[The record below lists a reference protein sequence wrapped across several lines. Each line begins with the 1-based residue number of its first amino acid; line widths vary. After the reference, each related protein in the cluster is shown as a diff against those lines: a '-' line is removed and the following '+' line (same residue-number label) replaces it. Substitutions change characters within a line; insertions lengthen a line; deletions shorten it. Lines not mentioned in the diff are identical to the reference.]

1 MKRILFIEDEEEIRE
16 NVAELLEAEGY
27 EPITAKT
34 GEEGLAL
41 ALKDPPDLIL
51 CDIALPGMDGYAVIR
66 AVSEYPQTEAI
77 PFVFVSARAD
87 RADVRHGMSLGA
99 DDYVTK
105 PFTRADLLD
114 AVRSRLTRNR
124 ALIARSPRGSVPPAS
139 PASAN
144 TAGASTPSA
153 AASGVVVAAPVMTS
167 LYVELARIA
176 QGDISVLVLGE
187 TGVGKEVIARAV
199 HEASRRKSGPFV
211 AIHCAALPENL
222 LESELFGHE
231 KGAFTGALNAQKGL
245 LESAEG
251 GTVFLDELGEIPT
264 SVQVKLLRAIET
276 KRVLRVG
283 SRVEKPID
291 VRFVS
296 ATSANLELDIV
307 RGVFRADLYYR
318 LAGYVLAVPPLRA
331 RASEIVP
338 LARSFLSEVSQQ
350 LGRRVPRLDASA
362 ITALEAYGWP
372 GNVREL
378 RNVMER
384 AALLSGDDLLERS
397 HLPTRLVEHD
407 RASAPPSAPGARDS
421 SPRDL
426 RIAEGP
432 LRTEIEAVEREKII
446 EALARCAGNQTQ
458 AAQRLGIS
466 RRTLVARLSEYDIP
480 RPRKKG

>member
-1 MKRILFIEDEEEIRE
+1 MTSVLFIEDDEEIRE
-16 NVAELLEAEGY
+16 NVAELLLAEGF
-27 EPITAKT
+27 EPVTAKT

-41 ALKDPPDLIL
+41 ALRDPPDLIL

-105 PFTRADLLD
+105 PFSRAELLD
-114 AVRSRLTRNR
+114 AVRSRLHRTR
-124 ALIARSPRGSVPPAS
+124 ALTSRSKGSVPPPP
-139 PASAN
+139 PA
-144 TAGASTPSA
+144 AGAPTLA
-153 AASGVVVAAPVMTS
+153 APGVVVAAPAMEA
-167 LYVELARIA
+167 LYTELHRIA

-187 TGVGKEVIARAV
+187 TGVGKEVLARAV
-199 HEASRRKSGPFV
+199 HDASRRRGRPFV

-231 KGAFTGALNAQKGL
+231 KGAFTGATQAQKGL

-251 GTVFLDELGEIPT
+251 GTVFLDELGEIPL

-283 SRVEKPID
+283 SRAEKAID

-296 ATSANLELDIV
+296 ATSADLEADI
-307 RGVFRADLYYR
+307 GKSAFRADLYYR
-318 LAGYVLAVPPLRA
+318 LAGHTLSVPPLRA
-331 RASEIVP
+331 RVPEIVP
-338 LARSFLSEVSQQ
+338 IARTFLAEVSAQ
-350 LGRRVPRLDASA
+350 LGRSVPRLDGGATS
-362 ITALEAYGWP
+362 ALESYAWP

-378 RNVMER
+378 RNVIER
-384 AALLSGDDLLERS
+384 AALLSGGEVLERA
-397 HLPTRLVEHD
+397 HLPARVVEQD
-407 RASAPPSAPGARDS
+407 RTSMPNPTPPNRDS

-426 RIAEGP
+426 RIADGA
-432 LRTEIEAVEREKII
+432 LRAEIEAVEREKII
-446 EALARCAGNQTQ
+446 AALAHCAGNQTQ
-458 AAQRLGIS
+458 AAQHLGIS

-480 RPRKKG
+480 RPRKRL

>member
-1 MKRILFIEDEEEIRE
+1 MTRVLFIEDDEEIRE
-16 NVAELLEAEGY
+16 NVAELLLAEGF
-27 EPITAKT
+27 EPVTAKT
-34 GEEGLAL
+34 GEEGLAM
-41 ALKDPPDLIL
+41 ALRDPPSLIL

-105 PFTRADLLD
+105 PFSRAELLD
-114 AVRSRLTRNR
+114 AVRSRLHRTR
-124 ALIARSPRGSVPPAS
+124 ALASHGRGSVPPPPPGAKPAFAS
-139 PASAN
+139 P
-144 TAGASTPSA
+144 
-153 AASGVVVAAPVMTS
+153 GVVVAAPAMEA
-167 LYVELARIA
+167 LYTELHQIA
-176 QGDISVLVLGE
+176 PGDISVLIVGE
-187 TGVGKEVIARAV
+187 TSVGKEVLARAV
-199 HEASRRKSGPFV
+199 HDASRRRARPFV

-231 KGAFTGALNAQKGL
+231 KGAFTGATQAQKGL

-251 GTVFLDELGEIPT
+251 GTVFLDELGEIPL

-283 SRVEKPID
+283 SRAEKAID

-296 ATSANLELDIV
+296 ATSADLEADIG

-318 LAGYVLAVPPLRA
+318 LAGHTLAVPPLRA
-331 RASEIVP
+331 RVPEIVP
-338 LARSFLSEVSQQ
+338 IARMFLGEVSSQ
-350 LGRRVPRLDASA
+350 LGRAVPRLEAGAVS
-362 ITALEAYGWP
+362 ALESYAWP

-378 RNVMER
+378 RNVIER
-384 AALLSGDDLLERS
+384 AALLSGGEVLERS
-397 HLPTRLVEHD
+397 HLPVRVIEQD
-407 RASAPPSAPGARDS
+407 RASLPNPTPPNRDS

-426 RIAEGP
+426 RIADGA
-432 LRTEIEAVEREKII
+432 LRAEIEAVEREKII
-446 EALARCAGNQTQ
+446 AALARCAGNQTQ
-458 AAQRLGIS
+458 AAQHLGIS

-480 RPRKKG
+480 RPRKKL

>member
-1 MKRILFIEDEEEIRE
+1 MTTRVLFIEDDEEIRE
-16 NVAELLEAEGY
+16 NVAELLLAEGF
-27 EPITAKT
+27 EPVTAKT
-34 GEEGLAL
+34 GEEGLAM
-41 ALKDPPDLIL
+41 ALREPPDLIL

-105 PFTRADLLD
+105 PFSRADLLD
-114 AVRSRLTRNR
+114 AVRSRLHRTR
-124 ALIARSPRGSVPPAS
+124 ALTSRSKGSVPP
-139 PASAN
+139 PPP
-144 TAGASTPSA
+144 GASVPTFA
-153 AASGVVVAAPVMTS
+153 APGVVVAAPAMEA
-167 LYVELARIA
+167 LHAELQRIA
-176 QGDISVLVLGE
+176 QGDISVLILGE
-187 TGVGKEVIARAV
+187 TGVGKEVLARAV
-199 HEASRRKSGPFV
+199 HDASRRRGRPFV

-231 KGAFTGALNAQKGL
+231 KGAFTGATQAQKGL

-251 GTVFLDELGEIPT
+251 GTVFLDELGEIPL

-283 SRVEKPID
+283 SRAEKAID

-296 ATSANLELDIV
+296 ATSADLEADI
-307 RGVFRADLYYR
+307 GKSAFRADLYYR
-318 LAGYVLAVPPLRA
+318 LAGHTLSVPPLRA
-331 RASEIVP
+331 RVPEIVP
-338 LARSFLSEVSQQ
+338 IARTFLAEVSSQ
-350 LGRRVPRLDASA
+350 LGRPVPRLEAGA
-362 ITALEAYGWP
+362 ISALESYAWP

-378 RNVMER
+378 RNVIER
-384 AALLSGDDLLERS
+384 AALLSGGEVLERA
-397 HLPTRLVEHD
+397 HLPARVIEQD
-407 RASAPPSAPGARDS
+407 RTSVPSPVPGARDS

-426 RIAEGP
+426 RIADGA

-480 RPRKKG
+480 RPRKRG